1 MVPAA
6 LLYALYWIYSMQVEK
21 EGGFRNFRKL
31 ELNNKALRA
40 LTSTTRHS
48 KTPLTGTILFEE
60 ATMGQSKPFRATALI
75 VEDDP
80 MQRDMICLL
89 LEESELDVI
98 ECESAEAAE
107 LVLERAAGSLV
118 LMLTD
123 VQLAG
128 NMDGV
133 ELAHIA
139 RKYNPEMGVI
149 VTSGKPLH
157 QELPDGVQFWSKPW
171 SPLDVIREAE
181 RMVHERRR
189 DAEARS

>member
-1 MVPAA
+1 
-6 LLYALYWIYSMQVEK
+6 
-21 EGGFRNFRKL
+21 
-31 ELNNKALRA
+31 
-40 LTSTTRHS
+40 
-48 KTPLTGTILFEE
+48 
-60 ATMGQSKPFRATALI
+60 MGQSKPFRATALI

-89 LEESELDVI
+89 LEESEVDVI

-107 LVLERAAGSLV
+107 LVLERAGGSLV
-118 LMLTD
+118 LMMTD

-149 VTSGKPLH
+149 VTSGRPLH
-157 QELPDGVQFWSKPW
+157 AGIARWRPVLGQAVG
-171 SPLDVIREAE
+171 AA
-181 RMVHERRR
+181 RR
-189 DAEARS
+189 DPRGGTDGA

>member
-1 MVPAA
+1 
-6 LLYALYWIYSMQVEK
+6 
-21 EGGFRNFRKL
+21 
-31 ELNNKALRA
+31 
-40 LTSTTRHS
+40 
-48 KTPLTGTILFEE
+48 
-60 ATMGQSKPFRATALI
+60 MGQSKPSRATALI

-89 LEESELDVI
+89 LEESEVDVI

-107 LVLERAAGSLV
+107 LVLRRAAGSLV

-149 VTSGKPLH
+149 VTSGRPC
-157 QELPDGVQFWSKPW
+157 
-171 SPLDVIREAE
+171 IRNCPRASSSGPS
-181 RMVHERRR
+181 RGH
-189 DAEARS
+189 RST